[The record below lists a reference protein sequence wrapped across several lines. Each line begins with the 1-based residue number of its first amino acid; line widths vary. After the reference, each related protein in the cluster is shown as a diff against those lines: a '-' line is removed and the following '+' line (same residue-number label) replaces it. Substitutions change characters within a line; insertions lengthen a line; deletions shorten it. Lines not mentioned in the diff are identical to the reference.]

1 MKSQTNSSLNWTKNI
16 NIKTKIIYPSKI
28 SQLKKITSYKE
39 FICAGNQRSYGDM
52 AINKKLVVSMKNFN
66 KVINFDKKRGIIEIE
81 SGAILSDI
89 LKKVIYKGWFF
100 PVTPGTKYVS
110 IGGMIANNIH
120 GKKTSNNQI
129 KYYIKELKIMMHNK
143 KIIKCSQRQNKR
155 IFNLT
160 IGGFGLT
167 GIILSAKIKLKKIS
181 SLYIDQK
188 ILKFYSY
195 KEFFYHLNTVKKFE
209 YYVGWI
215 QSFDKK
221 EIKGLSYFGNHSKIK
236 KFDNIRIKDKKL
248 SMLNYFILKIL
259 TQNFYLSKILNFF
272 YKILKSIFY
281 KKTTNLYDYF
291 YPQDKFIDWNKVYG
305 KLGFTQIQFL
315 VRKSD
320 LKNVLGDISDFFKKE
335 RKFSPFV
342 VMKKYNEKGDYLN
355 FVGEG
360 ISISMDIHIDKEF
373 PKIKNFFNEI
383 FIKYK
388 ANVNLTKDFIAKK
401 EIFDKNVKYFK
412 FKNDLNKFNKKNKFC
427 SIFSKRLEL

>member
-1 MKSQTNSSLNWTKNI
+1 M
-16 NIKTKIIYPSKI
+16 
-28 SQLKKITSYKE
+28 
-39 FICAGNQRSYGDM
+39 
-52 AINKKLVVSMKNFN
+52 
-66 KVINFDKKRGIIEIE
+66 
-81 SGAILSDI
+81 
-89 LKKVIYKGWFF
+89 
-100 PVTPGTKYVS
+100 
-110 IGGMIANNIH
+110 
-120 GKKTSNNQI
+120 
-129 KYYIKELKIMMHNK
+129 
-143 KIIKCSQRQNKR
+143 
-155 IFNLT
+155 
-160 IGGFGLT
+160 
-167 GIILSAKIKLKKIS
+167 
-181 SLYIDQK
+181 
-188 ILKFYSY
+188 
-195 KEFFYHLNTVKKFE
+195 
-209 YYVGWI
+209 
-215 QSFDKK
+215 
-221 EIKGLSYFGNHSKIK
+221 
-236 KFDNIRIKDKKL
+236 
-248 SMLNYFILKIL
+248 